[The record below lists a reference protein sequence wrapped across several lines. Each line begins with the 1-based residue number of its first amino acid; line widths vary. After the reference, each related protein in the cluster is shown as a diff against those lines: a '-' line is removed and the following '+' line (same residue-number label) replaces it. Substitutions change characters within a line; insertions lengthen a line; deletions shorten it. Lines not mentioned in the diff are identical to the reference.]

1 MQQPF
6 WSMLCLALLVLGQA
20 AAHSVVGHS
29 QKDALQINPPL
40 KDVVSDKKFFGPN
53 GDYSKDTRP
62 VVQKSIMDKL
72 KGPGQP
78 YPALQSKDKFDT
90 DFVKDENS
98 DKGAWKAQFEYD
110 ALQKKVLQEEAEEK
124 AAQGKANKEGKDV
137 DDAQKKADDASKN
150 AKDAQDGV
158 DAAQKSDASA
168 GGDTGAEEKTVAAPS
183 AEALEKLKK
192 QVAEAEANYEKEKKD
207 FEECKKQLEEAKK
220 NVEELKAAQAE
231 MEQKLQGETKLW
243 METKTVRLD
252 LKKAKQEAASAKRV
266 AAEAR
271 LKVVQNTK
279 ADLDKI
285 LAKEKAESDQ
295 ARQNVLKQK
304 ADLAQAE
311 KDMAAA
317 TLRLQKL
324 RGYAVDAPAAESSA
338 PATSMWSRWFR

>member
-1 MQQPF
+1 
-6 WSMLCLALLVLGQA
+6 LALLVLGQA
-20 AAHSVVGHS
+20 AAHTAVGHS
-29 QKDALQINPPL
+29 QKDALSINPPL

-62 VVQKSIMDKL
+62 VVKKSIMDKL

-78 YPALQSKDKFDT
+78 YPALQSKDKFDA

-110 ALQKKVLQEEAEEK
+110 AIQKKILQEEAEEK
-124 AAQGKANKEGKDV
+124 KAQGKADKEGKDV

-158 DAAQKSDASA
+158 DAAKKSDA
-168 GGDTGAEEKTVAAPS
+168 GGADADEKAVPAPS

-192 QVAEAEANYEKEKKD
+192 QVEEAEASYEKEKKD
-207 FEECKKQLEEAKK
+207 FEECNKQLEEAKK
-220 NVEELKAAQAE
+220 NVEELKASQAE

-252 LKKAKQEAASAKRV
+252 LKKAKQEAASAKHV

-279 ADLDKI
+279 ADLDKT

-295 ARQNVLKQK
+295 AHQNLLKQK

-324 RGYAVDAPAAESSA
+324 RGYAVDVPAAKSSA
-338 PATSMWSRWFR
+338 PATSMWTRWFR